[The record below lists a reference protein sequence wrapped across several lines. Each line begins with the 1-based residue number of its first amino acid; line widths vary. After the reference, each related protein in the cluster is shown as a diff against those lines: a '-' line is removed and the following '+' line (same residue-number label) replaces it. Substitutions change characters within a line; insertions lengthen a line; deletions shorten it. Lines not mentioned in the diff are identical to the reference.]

1 MQRLITSAAAATLL
15 VLATVPATL
24 ARADA
29 YYTVVCD
36 GVAYESV
43 DARAIEQGGKDDAVA
58 HFGEK
63 HGMDCGLVGPFGG

>member
-1 MQRLITSAAAATLL
+1 MKRITILAATTLL
-15 VLATVPATL
+15 ILTAPAAL
-24 ARADA
+24 AREDA

-36 GVAYESV
+36 GVSYESV

-63 HGMDCGLVGPFGG
+63 HGMDCGLEGPFGG

>member
-1 MQRLITSAAAATLL
+1 MNRFITAAAAATLL
-15 VLATVPATL
+15 LVATVPATL

-36 GVAYESV
+36 GVSYESV

-58 HFGEK
+58 NFGEK
-63 HGMDCGLVGPFGG
+63 HGMDCGLEGPFGG

>member
-1 MQRLITSAAAATLL
+1 MKRLSIVVGALALTLAIAPAA
-15 VLATVPATL
+15 L

-36 GVAYESV
+36 GISYESV
-43 DARAIEQGGKDDAVA
+43 DAHAIEQGGKDDAVA

-63 HGMDCGLVGPFGG
+63 HGMDCGLEGPFED

>member
-1 MQRLITSAAAATLL
+1 MKRLSIVVGALALTLAIAPAA
-15 VLATVPATL
+15 L

-36 GVAYESV
+36 GISYESV
-43 DARAIEQGGKDDAVA
+43 DVHAIEQGGKDDAVA

-63 HGMDCGLVGPFGG
+63 HGMDCGLEGPFED